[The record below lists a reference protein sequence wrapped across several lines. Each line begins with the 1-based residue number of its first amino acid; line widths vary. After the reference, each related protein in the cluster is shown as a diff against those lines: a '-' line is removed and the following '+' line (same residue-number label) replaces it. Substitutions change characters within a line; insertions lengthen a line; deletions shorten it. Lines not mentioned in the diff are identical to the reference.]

1 MSETPD
7 ASLATKPPVVA
18 TAVPVKEVHDN
29 AYREKMWALLPQPK
43 APAPP
48 MLEPLSEGA
57 IQNLR
62 REILAEVRRKA
73 ESRSIERIRVTLG
86 TPAKYVMCGRQ
97 YRELK
102 ADDPQHVKQ
111 MYYLVGQHL
120 LLADAM
126 FVQSDPK
133 VQLSGIG
140 IANEVITVLAQ
151 TLKDGAMAAR
161 VADAYLIPHLDVAPL
176 EMYAV
181 LNRRFLLTYAIRAYS
196 FGERYDRLEQV
207 CGYAIQLYGD
217 NRNSTDALRI
227 TLALALKKQNKWDE
241 AILVLNDIQDPS
253 LTSLRDDQLPQY
265 VKERDA
271 YLAAQKSNNPRK

>member
-1 MSETPD
+1 MSTFTAIADPIRRD
-7 ASLATKPPVVA
+7 ILAHDPSLKA
-18 TAVPVKEVHDN
+18 VHD
-29 AYREKMWALLPQPK
+29 AIRG
-43 APAPP
+43 
-48 MLEPLSEGA
+48 LSNG
-57 IQNLR
+57 
-62 REILAEVRRKA
+62 EV
-73 ESRSIERIRVTLG
+73 ERIRVTLG

-161 VADAYLIPHLDVAPL
+161 Y
-176 EMYAV
+176 
-181 LNRRFLLTYAIRAYS
+181 
-196 FGERYDRLEQV
+196 
-207 CGYAIQLYGD
+207 C
-217 NRNSTDALRI
+217 
-227 TLALALKKQNKWDE
+227 
-241 AILVLNDIQDPS
+241 
-253 LTSLRDDQLPQY
+253 
-265 VKERDA
+265 
-271 YLAAQKSNNPRK
+271 